1 MIYVHSMGRAIR
13 YYPERP
19 ALSLDQSTLT
29 FSQLHDRV
37 KRLAAGLSCA
47 GFKKGERLA
56 ILLPNAPEYIELV
69 YACSWLGVIAVPI
82 NVRLSVPEI
91 DNVLADASPRGIVR
105 HSTLPQPNTPLSWD
119 IVLDRDGLKGG
130 DGPCPDACYDPDAI
144 LALIYTSGT
153 TGRPKGVKLTH
164 TNILADVNNFNYWMR
179 YGEGGVYLHAAP
191 IFHIAD
197 FPAMFAAPMFGA
209 SQVTLARF
217 QPDTFCE
224 VVAKE
229 RVNYTVLVPTM
240 ISFLTQFA
248 ESNQHD
254 LTSLEM
260 LAYGGSPMAPQLI
273 RRTRELLP
281 NTHLV
286 QVYGLSETGFLTGLQ
301 DAEHTADKLMSCGRP
316 CPGVDVQIVDG
327 AGNPVK
333 PPNPGEFVARG
344 ANVMAGYWN
353 NKEET
358 AASFHS
364 GYFRTGDIGYQDSN
378 GYFYILDRAKDMI
391 VTGGENV
398 YSGEVEGVIF
408 SHPAVR
414 DVAVF
419 GIPDAHWGELVAA
432 CVVLKAGTQLTG
444 DELSV
449 YCRQFVA
456 NYKVPRRIDFSE
468 TDLPKSASGKVLKR
482 VLRERFWAGAERSAG
497 HV

>member
-1 MIYVHSMGRAIR
+1 MLYVHSMGRAIR

-37 KRLAAGLSCA
+37 KRVAAGLSSA
-47 GFKKGERLA
+47 GFKKGDRLA
-56 ILLPNAPEYIELV
+56 ILLPNTPEYIELV

-82 NVRLSVPEI
+82 NVRLSIPEI
-91 DNVLADASPRGIVR
+91 DRVLEDSSPRGIVR
-105 HSTLPQPNTPLSWD
+105 HSTLPQPNTLLSWD
-119 IVLDRDGLKGG
+119 IVLDRDGLMGG
-130 DGPCPDACYDPDAI
+130 DGLCPEACYDPAAI

-153 TGRPKGVKLTH
+153 TGRPKGVMLTH
-164 TNILADVNNFNYWMR
+164 SNILSDINNFNYWMR
-179 YGEGGVYLHAAP
+179 YREGGVYLHAAP

-217 QPDTFCE
+217 QPGALCE
-224 VVAKE
+224 IVAKE

-240 ISFLTQFA
+240 INFLIQFA
-248 ESNQHD
+248 ESNPHD

-260 LAYGGSPMAPQLI
+260 LAYGGSAMAPHLI
-273 RRTRELLP
+273 CKTRKLLP
-281 NTHLV
+281 NTQLV

-301 DAEHTADKLMSCGRP
+301 DGEHTAEKLTSCGRP
-316 CPGVDVQIVDG
+316 CPGVDVQIVDN

-333 PPNPGEFVARG
+333 PPNPGELVARG

-358 AASFHS
+358 DASFQN

-378 GYFYILDRAKDMI
+378 GYFYILDRLKDMI

-408 SHPAVR
+408 NHPAVR

-419 GIPDAHWGELVAA
+419 GIPDARWGELVAA
-432 CVVLKAGTQLTG
+432 CVVLRAGTQLTA
-444 DELSV
+444 DELIA

-456 NYKVPRRIDFSE
+456 NYKVPRQIDFSE
-468 TDLPKSASGKVLKR
+468 GDLPKSASGKVLKR
-482 VLRERFWAGAERSAG
+482 VLRERFRTGAERSAG
-497 HV
+497 PV